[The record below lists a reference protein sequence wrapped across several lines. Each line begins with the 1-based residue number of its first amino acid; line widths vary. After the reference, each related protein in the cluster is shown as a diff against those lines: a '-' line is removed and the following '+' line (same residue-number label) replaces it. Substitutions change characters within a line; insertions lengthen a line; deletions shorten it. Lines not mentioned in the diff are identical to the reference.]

1 IDVHPSSGSSFGIQR
16 WATRQ
21 GGFWDTQKWSS
32 GNFNGVGGD
41 DLANVFND
49 YGYASMDIHASTGS
63 SFGIQRWATRRGGF
77 WDTQRWLSGDIDG
90 DGKADMVNVFND
102 WGKTSFDI
110 HYAAGNNS
118 FTSSRWKSQ
127 LENHSD
133 SYKWLIGDVDGDGHA
148 DLIKVFNDAGQ
159 ASIDVYFIY

>member
-1 IDVHPSSGSSFGIQR
+1 
-16 WATRQ
+16 
-21 GGFWDTQKWSS
+21 
-32 GNFNGVGGD
+32 
-41 DLANVFND
+41 
-49 YGYASMDIHASTGS
+49 MDIHASTGS